1 MCTDDRLS
9 NTETD
14 DSINLDIVRVDV
26 LRNVTNGSILEDV
39 REEGDTLG

>member
-9 NTETD
+9 NTDTD

>member
-39 REEGDTLG
+39 REEGDTLD

>member
-9 NTETD
+9 NTDTD

-39 REEGDTLG
+39 REEGDTLD